1 MTLSWL
7 GDTRSSCVFIS
18 LYEMN
23 LTYSKRPRVHIGD
36 IISIYFYLINQ
47 KSGGMKKTVSSV
59 VHTSFRRG
67 FLRLSANT

>member
-23 LTYSKRPRVHIGD
+23 LTYSKRPRVHTGD
-36 IISIYFYLINQ
+36 IISIHFYVINQ
-47 KSGGMKKTVSSV
+47 KSGGMKKTFFV